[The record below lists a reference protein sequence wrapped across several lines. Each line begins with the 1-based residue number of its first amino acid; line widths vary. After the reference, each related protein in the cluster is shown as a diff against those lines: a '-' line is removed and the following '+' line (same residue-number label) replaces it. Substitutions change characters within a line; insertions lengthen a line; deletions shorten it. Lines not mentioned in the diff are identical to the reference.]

1 MSKVPQS
8 FHEKYFKLRIARNI
22 VQIPNWKIAQ
32 PIELKIEENWQ
43 HYYDQLMIM
52 TIKNNE
58 NTILRNSDP
67 FDPKVVQILKLTYW
81 LRNKDKYLV
90 LTNSSLI
97 LH

>member
-43 HYYDQLMIM
+43 HYYD
-52 TIKNNE
+52 
-58 NTILRNSDP
+58 
-67 FDPKVVQILKLTYW
+67 
-81 LRNKDKYLV
+81 
-90 LTNSSLI
+90 
-97 LH
+97 